1 VVRSLPALSLLVFA
15 APAPAAVEMLN
26 IDQSHTNVGFSI
38 RHFVTPVKGEFKE
51 VKGTI
56 AYDTANPSQS
66 KVEVTIPT
74 ASINTNHEKRD
85 NHLRS
90 ADFFDAEKNPT
101 ITFVSKSIALDAAN
115 PNNSR
120 VEVAI
125 PAASINT
132 NHEKRDGH
140 LRTADFFDVENHP
153 TITFVSKT
161 VALDP
166 KTNKGTMTG
175 DLTMRGVTKPVTLN
189 VEMLGIM
196 KAGPGQVAG
205 FTATGT
211 LNRKDF
217 GINWNRALDQGGAML
232 ADDVNLII
240 DVEAKTPPPAKPAE
254 NAAATE
260 TKK

>member
-1 VVRSLPALSLLVFA
+1 MKLLRTLSPSFALALLVAASPAL
-15 APAPAAVEMLN
+15 AAVETLN
-26 IDQSHTNVGFSI
+26 IDASHSNVGFSI
-38 RHFVTPVKGEFKE
+38 RHFFTPVKGEFKE

-56 AYDTANPSQS
+56 A
-66 KVEVTIPT
+66 
-74 ASINTNHEKRD
+74 
-85 NHLRS
+85 
-90 ADFFDAEKNPT
+90 FDKEN
-101 ITFVSKSIALDAAN
+101 L
-115 PNNSR
+115 NNSK

-153 TITFVSKT
+153 TITFVSKAIT
-161 VALDP
+161 IDP

-175 DLTMRGVTKPVTLN
+175 DLTMRGVTRPLTLN
-189 VEMLGIM
+189 IEMLGIM
-196 KAGPGQVAG
+196 SAGQGQVAG
-205 FTATGT
+205 FTASGT

-240 DVEAKTPPPAKPAE
+240 DVEAKTPPPPKPAE
-254 NAAATE
+254 NAAAAE
-260 TKK
+260 TRK

>member
-1 VVRSLPALSLLVFA
+1 MKMLRTLSAVSALALVVAASPAL
-15 APAPAAVEMLN
+15 AAVETLN
-26 IDQSHTNVGFSI
+26 IDAAHSNVGFSI
-38 RHFVTPVKGEFKE
+38 RHFFTPVKGEFKE

-56 AYDTANPSQS
+56 A
-66 KVEVTIPT
+66 
-74 ASINTNHEKRD
+74 
-85 NHLRS
+85 
-90 ADFFDAEKNPT
+90 
-101 ITFVSKSIALDAAN
+101 LDAAN
-115 PNNSR
+115 PSNSK

-161 VALDP
+161 IDVDA

-205 FTATGT
+205 FTASGT

-240 DVEAKTPPPAKPAE
+240 DIEAKTPPPAKPAE
-254 NAAATE
+254 NAAAAE

>member
-1 VVRSLPALSLLVFA
+1 MKMLRTLSAVSALALVVAASPAL
-15 APAPAAVEMLN
+15 AAVETLN
-26 IDQSHTNVGFSI
+26 IDASHSNVGFSI
-38 RHFVTPVKGEFKE
+38 RHFFTPVKGEFKE

-56 AYDTANPSQS
+56 A
-66 KVEVTIPT
+66 
-74 ASINTNHEKRD
+74 
-85 NHLRS
+85 
-90 ADFFDAEKNPT
+90 
-101 ITFVSKSIALDAAN
+101 LDAAN
-115 PNNSR
+115 PSNSK

-161 VALDP
+161 IDVDK

-175 DLTMRGVTKPVTLN
+175 DLTMRGVTRPVTLN

-205 FTATGT
+205 FTASGT

-217 GINWNRALDQGGAML
+217 GINWNKTLDQGGTVL
-232 ADDVNLII
+232 SDDVEIRLDIEA
-240 DVEAKTPPPAKPAE
+240 DQKTEAKAEAPTAK
-254 NAAATE
+254 
-260 TKK
+260 

>member
-1 VVRSLPALSLLVFA
+1 MKMLRTLSAASALALVVAATPAL
-15 APAPAAVEMLN
+15 AAVETLN
-26 IDQSHTNVGFSI
+26 IDASHSNVGFSI
-38 RHFVTPVKGEFKE
+38 RHFFTPVKGEFKE

-56 AYDTANPSQS
+56 A
-66 KVEVTIPT
+66 
-74 ASINTNHEKRD
+74 
-85 NHLRS
+85 
-90 ADFFDAEKNPT
+90 
-101 ITFVSKSIALDAAN
+101 LDAAN
-115 PNNSR
+115 PNNSK

-161 VALDP
+161 IAVDP

-175 DLTMRGVTKPVTLN
+175 DLTMRGVTKPLTLN
-189 VEMLGIM
+189 VEMLGMM
-196 KAGPGQVAG
+196 KAGTGQVAG

-254 NAAATE
+254 NAAAAE

>member
-1 VVRSLPALSLLVFA
+1 MKMLRTLSAVSALALVVAASPAL
-15 APAPAAVEMLN
+15 AAVETLN
-26 IDQSHTNVGFSI
+26 IDASHSNVGFSI
-38 RHFVTPVKGEFKE
+38 RHFFTPVKGEFKE

-56 AYDTANPSQS
+56 A
-66 KVEVTIPT
+66 
-74 ASINTNHEKRD
+74 
-85 NHLRS
+85 
-90 ADFFDAEKNPT
+90 
-101 ITFVSKSIALDAAN
+101 LDAAN
-115 PNNSR
+115 PSNSK

-161 VALDP
+161 IDVDK

-175 DLTMRGVTKPVTLN
+175 DLTMRGVTRPVTLN

-205 FTATGT
+205 FTASGT

-240 DVEAKTPPPAKPAE
+240 DIEAKTPPPAKPAE
-254 NAAATE
+254 NAAAAE
-260 TKK
+260 TRK